1 MVGTT
6 VILGASVYAWTSS
19 YANVP
24 DHAVKVVAL
33 SAEGPLRGTTKN
45 YTVAATMP
53 GLRYEHVEL
62 TLDGKKLHQ
71 ARDGP
76 CDQPP
81 EGTFL
86 VCRDGAVLAGSET
99 ALPGDRVILH
109 ARLDQTLRVID
120 SDARFIILSLTVN

>member
-24 DHAVKVVAL
+24 DHAVKVIAL
-33 SAEGPLRGTTKN
+33 SAEGPLRGMTKN

-62 TLDGKKLHQ
+62 TLDGKRLHQ
-71 ARDGP
+71 AKDGACEDP
-76 CDQPP
+76 R
-81 EGTFL
+81 EGSFL
-86 VCRDGAVLAGSET
+86 VCRDGRVLAGNET
-99 ALPGDRVILH
+99 ALPGDRVVLH
-109 ARLDQTLRVID
+109 ARMDQTLRVID
-120 SDARFIILSLTVN
+120 SDARFIILSVTVN